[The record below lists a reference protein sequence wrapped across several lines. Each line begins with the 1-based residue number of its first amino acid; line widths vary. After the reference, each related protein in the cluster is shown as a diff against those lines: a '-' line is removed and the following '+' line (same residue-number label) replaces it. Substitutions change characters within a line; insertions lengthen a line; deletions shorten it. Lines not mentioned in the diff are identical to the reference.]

1 MNAVDRPND
10 RLAMPLPA
18 TIAEAIALEME
29 RDEAILCIGEDIG
42 RAGGVFGA
50 TRGLQE
56 RLGKN
61 RVMDA
66 PIAEMG
72 FAGMGVGLAQAGM
85 RPLIEIMFVDFIGVC
100 LEQMYNAAAKIPY
113 MSGGRQRMPMVFKTA
128 GGCIGSA
135 AQHSQ
140 CLWGLFAHLPGFKV
154 VAPCSP
160 YDHKGLM
167 AAALRSDDP
176 VVFIEHKALLL
187 RKGRDFRHHPDVPDE
202 AYTLPIGKASTV
214 REGTDVT
221 LATLSATVEH
231 ALAAAEMVAE
241 DGISVEV
248 IDLRSVVPLD
258 TAAVAESAGRTG
270 RLLVVDEDYLSFG
283 LSAELSMRVLEKLG
297 FSALKQVER
306 LAVPDVPIPAALTLE
321 RAVVPGPEMIAD
333 TLRKMAKGA

>member
-56 RLGKN
+56 RFGKN

-214 REGTDVT
+214 REGSDVT

-231 ALAAAEMVAE
+231 ALAAAEMVTE

-258 TAAVAESAGRTG
+258 TSTVAESAGRTG

-297 FSALKQVER
+297 FSALQQVER